1 MSTTVVSAL
10 NVYPVKSCRGIALSR
25 AGVAVRGLVA
35 GTDAQAVAD
44 REWMIVDGS
53 GRFVTQREHPR
64 LSRIAVSVG
73 GNALELGA
81 PGCDPLRVPLQ
92 PRGGAVR
99 EVVVWDSTVAADD
112 AGEQAAAWLSAFIG
126 EPARL
131 VRFDPSQE
139 RRCNPEYAGDSGA
152 HTAFA
157 DGYPVLVIGEG
168 SLADLNARLVA
179 GGTGALPM
187 NRFRPNVVIAGLEPY
202 DEDHLDTIAAD
213 GVVLKLVKPC
223 TRCEITT
230 TDQETAIRGGEP
242 LATLATYRN
251 DPRRN
256 GVAFGMNAIVVDGI
270 GRELATGAAARCTF
284 RF

>member
-10 NVYPVKSCRGIALSR
+10 NVYPVKSCRGIALSC

-35 GTDAQAVAD
+35 GTGAQAVAD

-64 LSRIAVSVG
+64 LSRIKVSVS
-73 GNALELGA
+73 GNALELAA
-81 PGCDPLRVPLQ
+81 PGCDPLRVPLE

-99 EVVVWDSTVAADD
+99 DVVVWDSVVAADD

-126 EPARL
+126 ETAWL

-139 RRCNPEYAGDSGA
+139 RRCNPEYVGDSRA

-179 GGTGALPM
+179 NGTGALPM

-223 TRCEITT
+223 TRCQITT
-230 TDQETAIRGGEP
+230 TDQETAIRGAEP
-242 LATLATYRN
+242 LATLGTYRN
-251 DPRRN
+251 DPRQN
-256 GVAFGMNAIVVDGI
+256 GVAFGMNAIVVDGV